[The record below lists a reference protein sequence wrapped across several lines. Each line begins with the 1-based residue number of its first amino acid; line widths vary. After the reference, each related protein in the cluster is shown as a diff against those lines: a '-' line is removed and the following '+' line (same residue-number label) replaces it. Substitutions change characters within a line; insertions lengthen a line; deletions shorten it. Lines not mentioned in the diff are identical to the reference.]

1 VKGGNIKVE
10 SVDDFV
16 NILDEYQKETKR
28 RYSSHFVQKSLG
40 RNDDIDS
47 AYFVEYL
54 ERANKVD
61 A

>member
-1 VKGGNIKVE
+1 ME

-16 NILDEYQKETKR
+16 KILDEYQEETKR
-28 RYSSHFVQKSLG
+28 RYSSHFVQKSLV